1 MQASGAVSA
10 SPRASRRE
18 LVVTRRFEKSAPP
31 ISFEITYPSGHISRI
46 GNGEPEFCIDIR
58 TGRALAALGSFD
70 ELRICEAYM
79 ADEIDFRGD
88 LQKAAALRDMLDD
101 QNLWVTAWRKLQPL
115 MMGLGKAQQA
125 WVSNHYDSEN
135 LQLEFLDSTYNTY
148 TPGDFVSGDESL
160 EEASER
166 KHRFAFEDLQLRSGD
181 RLLDVGFG
189 WGSFLR
195 YAARRGVHVTG
206 VTLSQ
211 HQLAFVQENLIDREG
226 LPAKLH
232 HENFFDFETNEQ
244 FDGVS
249 MLGVMEELADYPKT
263 MNRVARFVKPGGRVY
278 LDFVAGTRD
287 FVFPAFMTKYIYQGL
302 TSRVY
307 FPKFVE
313 AVTRSPFEIVSVV
326 NDRRNYHLTTQ
337 HWFRR
342 FEKNRS
348 QIRQR
353 FGERA
358 YRMYRLYLAGVS
370 LMLDHPSHLTTAYRV
385 LLELPTDAR
394 PAVAS

>member
-1 MQASGAVSA
+1 MHASGAVSA

-18 LVVTRRFEKSAPP
+18 LVVTRLFEKSAPP
-31 ISFEITYPSGHISRI
+31 IPFEIRYPSGHVSRI
-46 GNGEPEFCIDIR
+46 GNGEPEFCIDIH
-58 TGRALAALGSFD
+58 TGRGLAALGSFD

-79 ADEIDFRGD
+79 ADDINFRGD

-101 QNLWVTAWRKLQPL
+101 QNLWVTLWRKLQPL
-115 MMGLGKAQQA
+115 VIGLDKAQEA

-135 LQLEFLDSTYNTY
+135 LQLYFLDSAYNTY
-148 TPGDFVSGDESL
+148 TPGDFVSGEESL

-166 KHRFAFEDLQLRSGD
+166 KHRSAFEGLHLRPGD

-195 YAARRGVHVTG
+195 YSARRGVHVTG
-206 VTLSQ
+206 ISLSK
-211 HQLAFVQENLIDREG
+211 HQLAFVQEKLIDREG

-232 HENFFDFETNEQ
+232 YGNFFDFETGER

-263 MNRVARFVKPGGRVY
+263 MERVARFVKPGGRVY

-313 AVTRSPFEIVSVV
+313 AVTKSLFEIVTVV
-326 NDRRNYHLTTQ
+326 NDRRNYHLTIQ
-337 HWFRR
+337 HWFKR
-342 FEKNRS
+342 FEKNQS
-348 QIRQR
+348 EIRQR
-353 FGERA
+353 FGERV

-385 LLELPTDAR
+385 LLELPADAQ
-394 PAVAS
+394 PARVS